1 MVAKAN
7 KLIQNFKYLIKT
19 KIVILLVKLKT
30 WIMLLMNQKLLEKD
44 N

>member
-1 MVAKAN
+1 MVTKAN
-7 KLIQNFKYLIKT
+7 KLIQNFKYFIKT

-30 WIMLLMNQKLLEKD
+30 WIMLPMNQKLLEKD